1 MKRRTNSMTVSVYHG
16 PASVSGSPFSPASQ
30 PLAFHRRLPGYAPT
44 SLANAPF
51 LADRLGVGK
60 IWIKDET
67 HRFGM
72 PSFKIL
78 GTSWALYRALVER
91 LGTDVEPWSEL

>member
-1 MKRRTNSMTVSVYHG
+1 MTVSIYQNSTV
-16 PASVSGSPFSPASQ
+16 SVSGCHFSSASQ
-30 PLAFHRRLPGYAPT
+30 PVAFHRRLPGYAPT
-44 SLANAPF
+44 PLANASF

-67 HRFGM
+67 YRFGM

-78 GTSWALYRALVER
+78 GTSWALYRFLFVTKSPEKKSR
-91 LGTDVEPWSEL
+91 